1 MIVAASVHT
10 SNGLWNQDGGIELP
24 MFYAITAA
32 ALGFTGAGSAS
43 LDGLLG
49 LDSDP
54 AFATAAVLVGIS
66 GAVIALTGA
75 QRALDED
82 AAREAAP
89 RELVPEMQRPRRAA

>member
-1 MIVAASVHT
+1 MTEA
-10 SNGLWNQDGGIELP
+10 
-24 MFYAITAA
+24 MTAQVSA
-32 ALGFTGAGSAS
+32 CRWSKAWRGFTGAGSAS

-49 LDSDP
+49 WDSDP

-89 RELVPEMQRPRRAA
+89 RELVPDMQRPRRAA